1 MDIGLR
7 EWLIVGAIIVIVLI
21 VVDGWRR
28 MRAQSNSLKI
38 DIDEKL
44 SDLGDDCYNPELPI
58 GTARVFV
65 PKDND
70 KKSANSA
77 QAINKHKQQTTA
89 PLKKQK
95 LASQAQH
102 KVAVHSHQSN
112 NGTVVKS
119 AELTAS
125 QVRDSTSQVP
135 AEAPRISSSL
145 AFTALENSVSTEV
158 NDPSIDHRA
167 SDTNQNAFGFSAK
180 LDQSSNSNSAD
191 VTPDQTSVLGDSLST
206 EQDSELQTPEK
217 TESTVQNSTELE
229 APKPENDREL
239 SRIEVDKL
247 DSDNLTQPAFDNQI
261 AQTETA
267 EAETVETAAQQNS
280 NLDAP
285 LSKIDDDNFGD
296 DNLDDDSLEDDSLE
310 DDSLDDDSF
319 IVPAILKNNHF
330 PKKSETND
338 STVQEQ
344 TTAESDIDKIYTS
357 KTDNLNI
364 SGREMVLDKFEQL
377 LAEREDDHSHIETN
391 DDTENELFVNISDC
405 SDTEN
410 SLHTIKE
417 KEPLGSTVLTDELSV
432 KQHEIDELKAKLLE
446 LSEEQPDKNEDQL
459 SNFIARVDQSTESEN
474 MELTSVI
481 DDEVNLED
489 IALEELGLEGLN
501 IEDVK
506 IEDLQLEPSIQE
518 PSTTHQQSTSTT
530 AQSPDQT
537 DLSIEEPAKTDAFEV
552 DADPLMDAYVDV
564 KASEELVDQF
574 EQDLA
579 EDSQSV
585 AHELDMPITE
595 ILKMNRKMDASQ
607 ASSKAGQ
614 VDEDTELATD
624 PLLADKAIHDDL
636 LSVDNIAKQISQAQN
651 SQSRAEVAP
660 QIDGD
665 DGIDHANDLGFT
677 ALEQDYE
684 FNEGSSSLDSDP
696 LMDGFKDIDDADPFQ
711 DLNGADQEQLSVNAV
726 ELNQQSQK
734 SLFQELPTVD
744 DKPETKTA
752 ANDSVKKVTSK
763 SRKSI
768 ANVDDPNV
776 VLIVTVVAKNQYLNG
791 AALKKV
797 VQACGME
804 FGDME
809 VFHRFEDGEAE
820 GAIQFSMANAINP
833 GTFDIETMDETS
845 TPGVS
850 FFMSMDE
857 PQDPKNALEC
867 MMATA
872 ETVATHLN
880 GDLLDDDRSVI
891 RPQTKEHYRER
902 VRMHEM
908 NKLRRRAQ

>member
-65 PKDND
+65 PKDN
-70 KKSANSA
+70 KKNSANSA
-77 QAINKHKQQTTA
+77 QASNKQHTTA
-89 PLKKQK
+89 PLKSQK
-95 LASQAQH
+95 TTTQVQS
-102 KVAVHSHQSN
+102 KVAGDSYQSRN
-112 NGTVVKS
+112 SAVEKS

-125 QVRDSTSQVP
+125 QVLDSTSQTP
-135 AEAPRISSSL
+135 AVASGASASL
-145 AFTALENSVSTEV
+145 AFPASEDRASTEV
-158 NDPSIDHRA
+158 NDLSIDNTA
-167 SDTNQNAFGFSAK
+167 
-180 LDQSSNSNSAD
+180 LDSNEHQLGYNTSVNEPSNTSTA
-191 VTPDQTSVLGDSLST
+191 TSDQTLVLDDCIAIKKDSALQAPELT
-206 EQDSELQTPEK
+206 EY
-217 TESTVQNSTELE
+217 TVQKPTALATPKHQIDVKERYSE
-229 APKPENDREL
+229 A
-239 SRIEVDKL
+239 DKL
-247 DSDNLTQPAFDNQI
+247 SSYDLPHTVSGKQISATEMLEVATQLDSNLT
-261 AQTETA
+261 
-267 EAETVETAAQQNS
+267 
-280 NLDAP
+280 AP
-285 LSKIDDDNFGD
+285 LRQVDDS
-296 DNLDDDSLEDDSLE
+296 NLDDDSL
-310 DDSLDDDSF
+310 
-319 IVPAILKNNHF
+319 IVPAILKSNHF
-330 PKKSETND
+330 KKQPATSD
-338 STVQEQ
+338 SVVQNQTV
-344 TTAESDIDKIYTS
+344 AEADFDEMLSSTI
-357 KTDNLNI
+357 DNLHK
-364 SGREMVLDKFEQL
+364 SGREMELDKFEQL
-377 LAEREDDHSHIETN
+377 LAERESDHSHIETN
-391 DDTENELFVNISDC
+391 DDGAEKNELAVNIANLSGG
-405 SDTEN
+405 EN
-410 SLHTIKE
+410 SLNITTDL
-417 KEPLGSTVLTDELSV
+417 EPPGATELTDELSA
-432 KQHEIDELKAKLLE
+432 KQHEIDQLKAKLLE
-446 LSEEQPDKNEDQL
+446 LSEEQSGINSEQPA
-459 SNFIARVDQSTESEN
+459 NFITTVDQPSKSEN
-474 MELTSVI
+474 IELTRVI

-489 IALEELGLEGLN
+489 IALEELGLEGLK
-501 IEDVK
+501 IADLK
-506 IEDLQLEPSIQE
+506 IEDLLLEPSVQE
-518 PSTTHQQSTSTT
+518 QSAMHQQYTSSTT
-530 AQSPDQT
+530 APSQEQN
-537 DLSIEEPAKTDAFEV
+537 DLSIEGPAKKDSFEI
-552 DADPLMDAYVDV
+552 DADPLMDSFVDA

-595 ILKMNRKMDASQ
+595 ILKMNRQMDASQ
-607 ASSKAGQ
+607 ASSKAEKTA
-614 VDEDTELATD
+614 EDADLAVD
-624 PLLADKAIHDDL
+624 PLLADRAVQDDL
-636 LSVDNIAKQISQAQN
+636 LSIDSFTEQVKQQQD
-651 SQSRAEVAP
+651 SQSRAEVAR
-660 QIDGD
+660 QVDGD

-684 FNEGSSSLDSDP
+684 LNDKGSSRSDFDP
-696 LMDGFKDIDDADPFQ
+696 LMDGFKDIDDAHPIEG
-711 DLNGADQEQLSVNAV
+711 LNGVDEERLSVNAV
-726 ELNQQSQK
+726 ELSHESQK
-734 SLFQELPTVD
+734 SLFQELATTEV
-744 DKPETKTA
+744 KPEANTA
-752 ANDSVKKVTSK
+752 VNDSVKKVTSK

-809 VFHRFEDGEAE
+809 VFHRFEDGKAE
-820 GAIQFSMANAINP
+820 GAIQFSMANAIKP

-857 PQDPKNALEC
+857 PLDPKNALEC

-908 NKLRRRAQ
+908 HKLRRRAQ

>member
-77 QAINKHKQQTTA
+77 QAINKHKQTTA
-89 PLKKQK
+89 PLKNQK
-95 LASQAQH
+95 TVSKAQH

-112 NGTVVKS
+112 KDAVEKS
-119 AELTAS
+119 TESTAS
-125 QVRDSTSQVP
+125 QIRDSKSKSQAP
-135 AEAPRISSSL
+135 AVAPEISSSL
-145 AFTALENSVSTEV
+145 AFSALDNNLSTEV
-158 NDPSIDHRA
+158 NDFSIDNTA
-167 SDTNQNAFGFSAK
+167 SDTNV
-180 LDQSSNSNSAD
+180 DESSNSYSAD
-191 VTPDQTSVLGDSLST
+191 VTPDQTLALDDALAT
-206 EQDSELQTPEK
+206 KKEPELQAPEL
-217 TESTVQNSTELE
+217 TASRVQNSTELE
-229 APKPENDREL
+229 TSKHANDQEL
-239 SRIEVDKL
+239 SPVEVDEP
-247 DSDNLTQPAFDNQI
+247 DSDNVTQPDFDNQI
-261 AQTETA
+261 TETA
-267 EAETVETAAQQNS
+267 EVEVETAAQLNS
-280 NLDAP
+280 NSDAP
-285 LSKIDDDNFGD
+285 LSKI
-296 DNLDDDSLEDDSLE
+296 
-310 DDSLDDDSF
+310 DDDSF

-338 STVQEQ
+338 SIVQDR
-344 TTAESDIDKIYTS
+344 TAAESDVDKMYTS

-391 DDTENELFVNISDC
+391 DDTENELSENISDRIG
-405 SDTEN
+405 TEN
-410 SLHTIKE
+410 LLHTITE
-417 KEPLGSTVLTDELSV
+417 IEPLGSTELTDELSA

-446 LSEEQPDKNEDQL
+446 LSEEQPDNNEEQL
-459 SNFIARVDQSTESEN
+459 SNFIARVNQSSESEN

-489 IALEELGLEGLN
+489 IAMEELGLEGLN

-506 IEDLQLEPSIQE
+506 IEDLQLEPSVQA
-518 PSTTHQQSTSTT
+518 PSTAQQRSTSITT

-537 DLSIEEPAKTDAFEV
+537 DLPIEEPAKINAFEV
-552 DADPLMDAYVDV
+552 DADPLMDSYVDV

-595 ILKMNRKMDASQ
+595 ILKMNRQMDASQ
-607 ASSKAGQ
+607 ASSKAEQ
-614 VDEDTELATD
+614 VDEDPELAAD
-624 PLLADKAIHDDL
+624 PLLADKAAQDNS
-636 LSVDNIAKQISQAQN
+636 LSVDNFAEQVNQQQN
-651 SQSRAEVAP
+651 TQSRAEAAP

-665 DGIDHANDLGFT
+665 DEIDHANDLGFT

-684 FNEGSSSLDSDP
+684 FNNKGNSSLDSDP
-696 LMDGFKDIDDADPFQ
+696 LMDGFKDIDDADPLQ
-711 DLNGADQEQLSVNAV
+711 DLKGVDEEQLSVNAL

-734 SLFQELPTVD
+734 SLFQELPTID
-744 DKPETKTA
+744 DKPEAKTA
-752 ANDSVKKVTSK
+752 VNHSVKKVTSK

-857 PQDPKNALEC
+857 PLDPKNALEC

-902 VRMHEM
+902 VRIHEM
-908 NKLRRRAQ
+908 HKLRRRAQ